1 MPAESTI
8 HFKQPPGAASTR
20 HGGGPFPPTRW
31 SIVIAARDADDPAA
45 PKALAELCR
54 IYWRPVYSFLRRQGN
69 AMHDAEDLT
78 QGFFASLL
86 ERGSL
91 ATVDEARGRLR
102 SFLLVA
108 LKRFAAS
115 EHARAMAQKRGG
127 RVQHVTIDAQDAED
141 RYVAEP
147 ATHLSPDLLFEKQW
161 ALAVLGNVLAR
172 LRAEYAAAGREAVF
186 EALKDRISTDGAEGT
201 LADVAEKLRMN
212 EPAVKVAAFRLR
224 QRYRRAL
231 HEEIECTVQSPDEVR
246 EEIMHLF
253 QIFSA
258 AT

>member
-8 HFKQPPGAASTR
+8 HFKKPTSALSTR
-20 HGGGPFPPTRW
+20 QGGAFPPTRW
-31 SIVIAARDADDPAA
+31 SVVLAARDADDPAA
-45 PKALAELCR
+45 PKALGELCR
-54 IYWRPVYSFLRRQGN
+54 IYWRPVYCFLRRQGN

-86 ERGSL
+86 ERKSL

-115 EHARAMAQKRGG
+115 EHQRSMAQKRGAG
-127 RVQHVTIDAQDAED
+127 AEHVTIHAQDAED

-147 ATHLSPDLLFEKQW
+147 ATHLTPESLVEKQW
-161 ALAVLGNVLAR
+161 ALTLLDTVLAK
-172 LRAEYAAAGREAVF
+172 LRAEYAAAGREAIF
-186 EALKDRISTDGAEGT
+186 DALKDRLSTDGPDGT
-201 LADVAEKLRMN
+201 LATIARALNMN
-212 EPAVKVAAFRLR
+212 EAAVKVAVFRLR

-231 HEEIECTVQSPDEVR
+231 HSEIELTVDSPEEVR
-246 EEIMHLF
+246 EEILHLF
-253 QIFSA
+253 KIFGSA
-258 AT
+258 D